1 MKASVFAA
9 IICASIATAG
19 YATDKSTDIATFP
32 AKGIAGIN
40 VRTAA
45 GDIYIDTQKRADIQV
60 EQLPDNKTAC
70 DVSME
75 VIDGTLTLK
84 AIEKDGVHG
93 NIKTGFRVHLPA
105 ALPVLT
111 DTVSGN
117 IKVSDLAAPVK
128 AIAISGDIKLTSI
141 TGAVDA
147 ETTSGNIRLAKV
159 QGPIRTETVSG
170 NIHGSFA
177 KNAQI
182 AVEAGTTSGRVRNAF
197 SGKTGVSVIAH
208 STSGNITLAKE

>member
-1 MKASVFAA
+1 MKASIIAA
-9 IICASIATAG
+9 IICTGIVTSG
-19 YATDKSTDIATFP
+19 YATNKSVDITTFP
-32 AKGIAGIN
+32 AKDIAGIN
-40 VRTAA
+40 VRTAS

-75 VIDGTLTLK
+75 IIDGTLTLK

-93 NIKTGFRVHLPA
+93 NIKTGFRLHLPA

-111 DTVSGN
+111 YSISGD
-117 IKVSDLAAPVK
+117 IKVSNLAAPVK
-128 AIAISGDIKLTSI
+128 AKTVSGDIKLTGI

-147 ETTSGNIRLAKV
+147 DTTSADIRLAKV
-159 QGPIRTETVSG
+159 NGPVRMETISG
-170 NIHGSFA
+170 DIHATFA

-182 AVEAGTTSGRVRNAF
+182 AVETTTTSGKIRNAF
-197 SGKTGVSVIAH
+197 TGKTGIPVIAH